1 MNNEQRQAIEAFV
14 NDAQSC
20 RDASDWGAAKLSFLK
35 ALEEFDR
42 LEREEDAVITEGDIE
57 YRKKLQ
63 AEMSEI
69 DNRLAVNHRE
79 TGQSAMK
86 AKDYGL
92 AIDEFEEAIELAAE
106 INLPFLEEV
115 KKELD
120 RARTKDRD
128 ARIFKDITPCVTRGD
143 EFFREGNF
151 GEAILEYQ
159 EALTQCAGLPPEHRF
174 VTYIHEA
181 IREARRQLVRPY
193 LNRAGRALDAGRS
206 RLAYKILQRA
216 QLLIADDDPL
226 YKAFAKGIE
235 ERVAKTLTKEDLEEA
250 VEESDPNENWAD
262 AVKDYEEALS
272 LYSSYTVND
281 PLAPA
286 YQENNIYS
294 DRFLSS
300 RRKLAALYFK
310 RAEKL
315 KERVE
320 LKKAIRNFK
329 EALKLFPRSD
339 KEFHTTFRMIK
350 QLRAQL
356 LERTV

>member
-1 MNNEQRQAIEAFV
+1 MNKEQREAIEAFV
-14 NDAQSC
+14 TDAQAS
-20 RDASDWGAAKLSFLK
+20 RDAEDWGAAKLSYLK

-42 LEREEDAVITEGDIE
+42 LEREEDAVITETDLDF
-57 YRKKLQ
+57 RKKLQ
-63 AEMSEI
+63 ADLTEI
-69 DNRLAVNHRE
+69 DNRLAVRHRE
-79 TGQSAMK
+79 TAKAAMK
-86 AKDYGL
+86 AKDYTL
-92 AIDEFEEAIELAAE
+92 AVDEFEEAIELSADTN
-106 INLPFLEEV
+106 IPFLEEV

-120 RARTKDRD
+120 RARIKERD
-128 ARIFKDITPCVTRGD
+128 ARIFKTITPSVARGD
-143 EFFREGNF
+143 DFFREGNY

-159 EALTQCAGLPPEHRF
+159 EALNQCAGLPPQHRF

-181 IREARRQLVRPY
+181 IRESRRQLVRPY
-193 LNRAGRALDAGRS
+193 LARAGRALNANRG

-226 YKAFAKGIE
+226 YRAFVKGIE
-235 ERVAKTLTKEDLEEA
+235 ERVARNLSKEDLEEA
-250 VEESDPNENWAD
+250 IEEADAGENWAE
-262 AVKDYEEALS
+262 AIKDYEEALS

-294 DRFLSS
+294 DRFLAS
-300 RRKLAALYFK
+300 RRKLATLYFK
-310 RAEKL
+310 RAERL

-356 LERTV
+356 FEKAA

>member
-1 MNNEQRQAIEAFV
+1 MNNDQRQAIEAFV

-20 RDASDWGAAKLSFLK
+20 RDAGDWGAAKIAFLK
-35 ALEEFDR
+35 AIEEFER

-63 AEMSEI
+63 ANLAEA
-69 DNRLAVNHRE
+69 DNHLAVTHRDMAR
-79 TGQSAMK
+79 SAMK
-86 AKDYGL
+86 AKDFAL
-92 AIDEFEEAIELAAE
+92 AVDEYEEAIELATE
-106 INLPFLEEV
+106 GNIEFLEEV

-120 RARTKDRD
+120 RARTKERD
-128 ARIFKDITPCVTRGD
+128 ARIYKEITPAVSRGD

-159 EALTQCAGLPPEHRF
+159 EALNQCAGLKPEHRF

-206 RLAYKILQRA
+206 RLSYKILQRA

-235 ERVAKTLTKEDLEEA
+235 ERVAKTLSKEDLEEA
-250 VEESDPNENWAD
+250 VEEADTGENWGEAI
-262 AVKDYEEALS
+262 KDYEEALS
-272 LYSSYTVND
+272 LYSSFTVND

-294 DRFLSS
+294 DRFLAS
-300 RRKLAALYFK
+300 RRKLATLYFK
-310 RAEKL
+310 RAQKL

-356 LERTV
+356 LERSA